1 MSEEI
6 ASDGFDARPPPP
18 DFAQGDTSQESVS
31 SDHFKYTDTANA
43 DQLVAQHGDDLRYCN
58 AWATWL
64 HWDGSRWQRDL
75 TGEVDRRAKAVVAK
89 MQADADAILEAFADG
104 PPDPAA
110 KALVGWAKKS
120 AGAGRRAAMV
130 QLASVEKE
138 IVAKPEDFDADPWK
152 LNVANGTVNLKTGD
166 LVHHKREDLLTKI
179 TPILYDAKA
188 ECPLF
193 LQFLDDIFLSRQD
206 LIEFVRRAIGYT
218 LTGLT
223 NEQVFFVCYG
233 TGKNGKSV
241 LLKVLEKLLGDYSR
255 VASFDTLSSRDVNP
269 GAPRPDLV
277 RLRDARL
284 VVASEP
290 DQRTHLS
297 ESTLKLITGQDTVV
311 ARSLHEKEQEFTP
324 VLKLWLM
331 ANHKPRASESNH
343 GFWRRVRLIPFD
355 YRVPDD
361 KQDKHLGEKLE
372 AELPGILAWAVRAC
386 VDWQRSGLGEAAAVV
401 AATQAYQDEM
411 DVIGQ
416 FIGDRCVR
424 DSNAIARKGEL
435 FDAFTKWCEE
445 NGEREMSKKTFGM
458 RLAERGIIEDRNEKS
473 RFWRGIG
480 LNA

>member
-1 MSEEI
+1 
-6 ASDGFDARPPPP
+6 
-18 DFAQGDTSQESVS
+18 
-31 SDHFKYTDTANA
+31 
-43 DQLVAQHGDDLRYCN
+43 
-58 AWATWL
+58 
-64 HWDGSRWQRDL
+64 
-75 TGEVDRRAKAVVAK
+75 
-89 MQADADAILEAFADG
+89 
-104 PPDPAA
+104 
-110 KALVGWAKKS
+110 
-120 AGAGRRAAMV
+120 
-130 QLASVEKE
+130 
-138 IVAKPEDFDADPWK
+138 
-152 LNVANGTVNLKTGD
+152 
-166 LVHHKREDLLTKI
+166 
-179 TPILYDAKA
+179 
-188 ECPLF
+188 
-193 LQFLDDIFLSRQD
+193 
-206 LIEFVRRAIGYT
+206 
-218 LTGLT
+218 
-223 NEQVFFVCYG
+223 
-233 TGKNGKSV
+233 
-241 LLKVLEKLLGDYSR
+241 

-361 KQDKHLGEKLE
+361 KQDKQLGEKLE

-386 VDWQRSGLGEAAAVV
+386 VEWQRSGLGEAAAVV

-424 DSNAIARKGEL
+424 DANAIARKGEL